1 MNLLKLTK
9 FPLYLTSIGPVLLAW
24 SIGKFNNFLV
34 FILLLFFVIFFQM
47 GMNLSMDVSD
57 YKYGRDVKFQYSYF
71 PIGPY
76 SIKVEK
82 ISSKKV
88 FLLSMVSFLISI
100 SLGFIVLF
108 LTKKFILLIY
118 GALALFFSYAYLFP
132 PFEFYKKGVGEI
144 STFFNFGPLLFLGS
158 LTALGVDININYILI
173 SIFFGLSTS
182 AIRFIHHLPEENENS
197 IRFKKFRIIYS
208 SLVLSSFIILSIF
221 YIFTLIFLILSI
233 LHILFLNDFLR
244 NDPEKTGE
252 IVALQFLTVIMIIFL
267 LNG

>member
-1 MNLLKLTK
+1 MDLLKLTK

-24 SIGKFNNFLV
+24 SIVKFNNLLI

-57 YKYGRDVKFQYSYF
+57 YKYGKDVKFQDSYF

-82 ISSKKV
+82 ISPEKV

-100 SLGFIVLF
+100 SLGFIALF
-108 LTKKFILLIY
+108 LTKKLTLLIF

-182 AIRFIHHLPEENENS
+182 AIRFIHHLPEENKNS
-197 IRFKKFRIIYS
+197 IRFKKFKIIYS
-208 SLVLSSFIILSIF
+208 SLVLSSFLILSTVYTI
-221 YIFTLIFLILSI
+221 TLIFLVFSI

-244 NDPEKTGE
+244 KDHQKTGE
-252 IVALQFLTVIMIIFL
+252 IVVLQFITVIMIIFL